1 MAFEVI
7 PAIDVSGGRLVRM
20 SAEGADPVRAFGG
33 DPLVA
38 ASAFVDA
45 GATRLHVVDVDLAVS
60 GTPANLG
67 TLRDVVALGVPVQA
81 SGAVRTAEQAGELLA
96 AGAERVVLGSAALGD
111 RPGTERALVALGE
124 RLCVGIETD
133 GVTIRPRGNGK
144 PLPLRDTLDWLAGL
158 AVPVARY
165 VRTDVGRIGVLA
177 GPDLEG
183 VRAFATATGRPVIA
197 SGGIRSVAD
206 VHALAGLGGTVEG
219 AIVGRALQEGLDLR
233 EALAAVG

>member
-20 SAEGADPVRAFGG
+20 SAGGTRPAEAFGG

-38 ASAFVDA
+38 ASSYVDA
-45 GATRLHVVDVDLAVS
+45 GATRLHLVDVDLAFS

-67 TLRDVVALGVPVQA
+67 ILRDVVALGVPVQA
-81 SGAVRTAEQAGELLA
+81 SGAVGTTEQAGELLA

-111 RPGTERALVALGE
+111 RPGTERALYTLGE
-124 RLCVGIETD
+124 RICVGIETD
-133 GVTIRPRGNGK
+133 GETIRPRGTGE
-144 PLPLRDTLDWLAGL
+144 PLPLRDTLEWLAGL

-165 VRTDVGRIGVLA
+165 VRTDVGRVGVLA

-183 VRAFATATGRPVIA
+183 IRAFGTATGRPVIA
-197 SGGIRSVAD
+197 SGGIRSAAD
-206 VHALAGLGGTVEG
+206 LHALAGLGGTVEG

-233 EALAAVG
+233 EALAAVR